1 MKPNHH
7 PDTAHFCSLIIAT
20 IQEGAPLLQVVC
32 RDQKDLTLIRN
43 TVNAAMEELR
53 MAPRLKTLNLI
64 AWSGASIWF
73 DLESNFYRSDI
84 EGASIFVTPELAEAM
99 PEIEEALT
107 GGESQLA
114 PL

>member
-1 MKPNHH
+1 M
-7 PDTAHFCSLIIAT
+7 LR
-20 IQEGAPLLQVVC
+20 VVC

-43 TVNAAMEELR
+43 TVNAAMEELG

-73 DLESNFYRSDI
+73 DLESNFYLGDI

-99 PEIEEALT
+99 PELEEALT
-107 GGESQLA
+107 GVESQLA
-114 PL
+114 PLGV